1 MWTAGRCSRLG
12 CSLVRLK
19 VAWRVPVSYT
29 AQQVGLRSDARL
41 CSLALLVSFFSLL
54 AFSASQLLSSKD
66 LILFFCSIP
75 HPCFAQWVKVS
86 DPPPPLHRGYGSWGY
101 SRLLV
106 PSSFLPPS
114 SLCVCHSLWQE
125 SLLILSGV
133 VLSGSKCSQL

>member
-1 MWTAGRCSRLG
+1 M
-12 CSLVRLK
+12 
-19 VAWRVPVSYT
+19 PVSYT

-86 DPPPPLHRGYGSWGY
+86 DPPPSTVGMDHGVIPDFWFPL
-101 SRLLV
+101 
-106 PSSFLPPS
+106 PS
-114 SLCVCHSLWQE
+114 SLPPLSVSVTLFGKSL
-125 SLLILSGV
+125 S
-133 VLSGSKCSQL
+133 